1 MTSSSLVR
9 FVVLARLTLPSILV
23 AIGFLW
29 FFLVPSQR
37 ILQNRLAELEKRS
50 GNGAKSPKSLEV
62 LNARLTAIEAELSV
76 IAEEGQKLRPRVE
89 SNATRQ
95 SQWIR
100 ESLPVNSPA
109 KAVASTLDLL
119 RRNSLVCIESRLVPN
134 SPQRDDPL
142 NSHLSKGSNS
152 NTVVS
157 QDHPKVKYRILVQGR
172 FQDVRMALLE
182 MQKVQPNIVPVSI
195 EMEEPNPL
203 GDQRN
208 WTLTFL
214 I

>member
-9 FVVLARLTLPSILV
+9 FVALARLTLPSILI

-37 ILQNRLAELEKRS
+37 ILQDRLAELEKRS
-50 GNGAKSPKSLEV
+50 GNGAKSPKSQEV
-62 LNARLTAIEAELSV
+62 LNARLIAIEAELSV
-76 IAEEGQKLRPRVE
+76 IAEEGQKLRSRVE

-119 RRNSLVCIESRLVPN
+119 RRNSLVCIESRLVSN
-134 SPQRDDPL
+134 SPQRDDRL
-142 NSHLSKGSNS
+142 NSHLSKGSSS
-152 NTVVS
+152 NTVPS
-157 QDHPKVKYRILVQGR
+157 LDHPKAKYQIRVQGR

-182 MQKVQPNIVPVSI
+182 MQKVQPSIVPISI
-195 EMEEPNPL
+195 DMEEPNLL

-208 WTLTFL
+208 WTLIIL

>member
-29 FFLVPSQR
+29 FFWVPSQR

-50 GNGAKSPKSLEV
+50 GNGAKSQKSLEV

-76 IAEEGQKLRPRVE
+76 IAEEGQKLRPKVE
-89 SNATRQ
+89 SNAIRQ

-119 RRNSLVCIESRLVPN
+119 RRNSLVCIESRLVSD

-142 NSHLSKGSNS
+142 NSQLSKGSSS
-152 NTVVS
+152 NTLIS
-157 QDHPKVKYRILVQGR
+157 QDHLKAKYRILVQGR

-208 WTLTFL
+208 WTLIIL

>member
-50 GNGAKSPKSLEV
+50 GNGAKSPKSVEV
-62 LNARLTAIEAELSV
+62 LNARLNAIEAELSA
-76 IAEEGQKLRPRVE
+76 IAKEGQKLRPRVE

-157 QDHPKVKYRILVQGR
+157 QDHPKAKYRILVQGR

-208 WTLTFL
+208 WTLIIL

>member
-37 ILQNRLAELEKRS
+37 ILQNRLAELE
-50 GNGAKSPKSLEV
+50 NGAKSPKSVEV
-62 LNARLTAIEAELSV
+62 LNARLNAIEAELSA
-76 IAEEGQKLRPRVE
+76 IAKEGQKLRPRVE
-89 SNATRQ
+89 SHATRQ

-142 NSHLSKGSNS
+142 NSHLSNGSNS

-157 QDHPKVKYRILVQGR
+157 QDHPKAKYRILVQGR

-208 WTLTFL
+208 WTLTIL